1 MPVAPARIS
10 SIGSLEHFSEQGIRA
25 CAAEA
30 ARVTRDFSA
39 HMVPV
44 ARSGRDEGW
53 MKTIQ
58 SFHNN
63 RVEWWLEKFRASF
76 PVVEVIDSR
85 WNDKISV
92 GKWFICRKS

>member
-1 MPVAPARIS
+1 
-10 SIGSLEHFSEQGIRA
+10 
-25 CAAEA
+25 
-30 ARVTRDFSA
+30 
-39 HMVPV
+39 MVPV

-63 RVEWWLEKFRASF
+63 SVEWWLEKFRARFSA
-76 PVVEVIDSR
+76 VKVIDSR
-85 WNDKISV
+85 WNDKISL